1 MSIYAISDLH
11 LSGEPA
17 KKPMDIF
24 GEHWTNHKEKVK
36 ENWLAT
42 VKEEDTVIICGDIS
56 WAMQLKEVE
65 EDLLWITELPGK
77 KILMRGNH
85 DYWWT
90 SLKKMQDTFGKHF
103 EFLQNNCIMIG
114 DTAICGTR
122 GWLLPSSE
130 NFTEDDNKIYQRE
143 GIRLEMSLQAAKA
156 NSAERII
163 VAFHYPPLF
172 APTEQTLFTDLLE
185 KYQVKDCVYGHIHGE
200 NHLAVFEEERN
211 GVQYKLVSCDT
222 QGFKLYK
229 IV

>member
-1 MSIYAISDLH
+1 
-11 LSGEPA
+11 
-17 KKPMDIF
+17 
-24 GEHWTNHKEKVK
+24 
-36 ENWLAT
+36 
-42 VKEEDTVIICGDIS
+42 
-56 WAMQLKEVE
+56 
-65 EDLLWITELPGK
+65 
-77 KILMRGNH
+77 MRGNH

-90 SLKKMQDTFGKHF
+90 SLKKMQATFGEHF
-103 EFLQNNCIMIG
+103 EFLQNNCIMVGAI
-114 DTAICGTR
+114 AICGTR

-130 NFTEDDNKIYQRE
+130 NFTEEDNKIYQRE
-143 GIRLEMSLQAAKA
+143 GIRLEMSLQAAKT
-156 NSAERII
+156 NNAERII

-229 IV
+229 LV